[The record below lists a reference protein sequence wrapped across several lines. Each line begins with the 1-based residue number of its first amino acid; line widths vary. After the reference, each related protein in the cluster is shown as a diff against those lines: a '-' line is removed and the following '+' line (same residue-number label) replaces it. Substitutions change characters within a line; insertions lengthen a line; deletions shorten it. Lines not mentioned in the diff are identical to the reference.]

1 MMSRL
6 ENKLRDVLKRE
17 DPPAGFAERVIA
29 RTIETKQNVWTGV
42 FARRGLR
49 WGLAGALCLAFVL
62 AGIEYR
68 QAWEQRTRSEAAKE
82 QLLLALRIAGDQVE
96 FVWSKVNQP

>member
-1 MMSRL
+1 MMDRL

-17 DPPAGFAERVIA
+17 DPPDGFAERVLA
-29 RTIETKQNVWTGV
+29 RTLETKQNVRTGR
-42 FARRGLR
+42 FAWRGLR
-49 WGLAGALCLAFVL
+49 WGLAGALCLALVM

-68 QAWEQRTRSEAAKE
+68 HAREQRIRSEAAKE
-82 QLLLALRIAGDQVE
+82 QLLLALRIAGDQIE